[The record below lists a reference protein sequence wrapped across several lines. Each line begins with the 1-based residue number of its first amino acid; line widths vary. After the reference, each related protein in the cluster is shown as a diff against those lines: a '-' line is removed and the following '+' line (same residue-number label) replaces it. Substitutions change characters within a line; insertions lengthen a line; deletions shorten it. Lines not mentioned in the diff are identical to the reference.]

1 MHIAEDADTKF
12 RKISKAS
19 VAIRTATEFVAVL
32 FQLVCLSRLGTRDY
46 YYLVNKTDA
55 YNNVLEPSL
64 AANLVL
70 FVTLVVFQFPFMNA
84 HILFMYDTC
93 VIARVTWRRA
103 GLCLW
108 LAAVQLAGVVVAWV
122 VVRFAGPEW
131 DAALTWVS
139 LEAPAAADRGYFGA
153 EVVEELV
160 AVAVFLAGYVHLTY
174 LNFYA
179 HGIFTSPEHLF
190 SEFSEGTKKQAI
202 PLPFILQM
210 TLLVAGMLR
219 AFPTAHLSPHISLYL
234 ALMRYTTWTAFG
246 ARMLGGVL
254 GLGAAYALFWLGFN
268 KRTRVHPESRAGEH
282 ARGAYALMRETSGK
296 KRIADT
302 QPLPVVDQ
310 RSDLV
315 PQNNA
320 VISFHNAYRH
330 VYAI

>member
-1 MHIAEDADTKF
+1 MHIAADADTKF
-12 RKISKAS
+12 RQISSAS
-19 VAIRTATEFVAVL
+19 VAIRSVTELVAVL

-93 VIARVTWRRA
+93 VIARATWRRV
-103 GLCLW
+103 GLCFW
-108 LAAVQLAGVVVAWV
+108 LAALQLAGVVAAWL

-139 LEAPAAADRGYFGA
+139 LEAPTAEDRGYFVA
-153 EVVEELV
+153 EAVEELV
-160 AVAVFLAGYVHLTY
+160 AVTVFLAGYVHLTY
-174 LNFYA
+174 LNFQTKDL
-179 HGIFTSPEHLF
+179 HLFGSDEHLF
-190 SEFSEGTKKQAI
+190 SEFSDATKKQAI
-202 PLPFILQM
+202 PLPFIMQM

-254 GLGAAYALFWLGFN
+254 GFGVAFALFWLGYN
-268 KRTRVHPESRAGEH
+268 KRTRVHAET
-282 ARGAYALMRETSGK
+282 RGAYAHMREKSVRKIT
-296 KRIADT
+296 DM
-302 QPLPVVDQ
+302 QPLPPAVGTRDEHE
-310 RSDLV
+310 
-315 PQNNA
+315 